1 MNILLCRKIFPC
13 APNKVGQFIPRL
25 KDGSFPGRGS
35 VICSKKSSL
44 QRPAQGHGRR
54 INLAYLI
61 VWSVFCIVTFS
72 SCDSSPSKPSMPVFV
87 CPTTTP
93 SQMVLNMVYDDT
105 EEAWIKD
112 VVNDFNSQNMKDC
125 NTSITVNATPMDSGD
140 AMKGILNGKLQP
152 DIWSPAASIWL
163 SLLNMQWYKNNSS
176 DLVSTSSS
184 ASPIASSNASPSLL
198 TSPIV
203 IAMWQSQVRALSWQP
218 TNSIGWST
226 ISNLIADPKGW
237 ASHNHPEWG
246 KFHFAN
252 SNPIFS
258 NAGLDAIISMNYAGS
273 CYENITPNT
282 TPTCTKNQLAST
294 SLEDSFVNKFVSN
307 FEQSVPYYSSSSSF
321 LADQMFSHGLTY
333 LNAVPMEESLVVQ
346 ANERK
351 KYPNLADKVVAIYP
365 SEGTIMSDY
374 PFAILQGQWVSPFK
388 NDAAQDFRNF
398 LLSQTEQ
405 AKAVQYGFR
414 TTQQQVAPLDSDHGV
429 DTTQPGGNT
438 LPMLDPTVVQEIQAN
453 WVHQRRQFDVMLVVD
468 TSGSMNFPIDNVTK
482 VDGAK
487 TGLHAFVSGESS
499 PSFVNL
505 MQDSDQLG
513 LTTFSDSI
521 DVISNVSLL
530 GPKRQDIL
538 TTINDLS
545 ADGGALLFGTIAQE
559 FRYLQQFPSSAI
571 RVMIVLSN
579 QSDNQNNMTLNQ
591 LTALVTPPS
600 SQQDLGQNIRIFT
613 LAYGSGADTNT
624 LTQLAQLTGGQEFS
638 ATPQNIQDIYQQIG
652 EAF

>member
-1 MNILLCRKIFPC
+1 
-13 APNKVGQFIPRL
+13 
-25 KDGSFPGRGS
+25 
-35 VICSKKSSL
+35 
-44 QRPAQGHGRR
+44 
-54 INLAYLI
+54 
-61 VWSVFCIVTFS
+61 
-72 SCDSSPSKPSMPVFV
+72 
-87 CPTTTP
+87 
-93 SQMVLNMVYDDT
+93 
-105 EEAWIKD
+105 
-112 VVNDFNSQNMKDC
+112 
-125 NTSITVNATPMDSGD
+125 
-140 AMKGILNGKLQP
+140 
-152 DIWSPAASIWL
+152 
-163 SLLNMQWYKNNSS
+163 
-176 DLVSTSSS
+176 
-184 ASPIASSNASPSLL
+184 
-198 TSPIV
+198 
-203 IAMWQSQVRALSWQP
+203 MWQSQAQALGWQP
-218 TNSIGWST
+218 TNSNSIGWST

-246 KFHFAN
+246 MFHFAN
-252 SNPIFS
+252 SNPILS
-258 NAGLDAIISMNYAGS
+258 NAGLDAVISMNYAGI
-273 CYENITPNT
+273 CYEQNTPNT
-282 TPTCTKNQLAST
+282 TPTCTKNQLASD
-294 SLEDSFVNKFVSN
+294 SLDSTVNKFVSN
-307 FEQSVPYYSSSSSF
+307 FEQSAPYYSSSSSF

-351 KYPNLADKVVAIYP
+351 MYPNLADKVVAIYP
-365 SEGTIMSDY
+365 TEGTIMSNY
-374 PFAILQGQWVSPFK
+374 PFAILQGQWVSQFR
-388 NDAAQDFRNF
+388 NSAAQSFRNF

-429 DTTQPGGNT
+429 DTTQPGNNT
-438 LPMLDPTVVQEIQAN
+438 LSIPDPTVVQEIQTN

-487 TGLHAFVSGESS
+487 TGLNAFVNGESS

-513 LTTFSDSI
+513 LTIFSDSI

-559 FRYLQQFPSSAI
+559 FRQLQQFPSSAI

-579 QSDNQNNMTLNQ
+579 QSDNQSNMTLNQ

-600 SQQDLGQNIRIFT
+600 SLQDQGQNIRIFT
-613 LAYGSGADTNT
+613 IAYGSGADTNT
-624 LTQLAQLTGGQEFS
+624 LTQLAQLTGAQEFS
-638 ATPQNIQDIYQQIG
+638 ATPQNIQDVYQQIG

>member
-1 MNILLCRKIFPC
+1 M
-13 APNKVGQFIPRL
+13 
-25 KDGSFPGRGS
+25 

-44 QRPAQGHGRR
+44 QRPAQGQGRR

-72 SCDSSPSKPSMPVFV
+72 SCDLRPSTPSTPMFV

-125 NTSITVNATPMDSGD
+125 NASITVNATPMDSGD
-140 AMKGILNGKLQP
+140 AMEGILDGKLQP

-163 SLLNMQWYKNNSS
+163 SLLNMQWNKKSS
-176 DLVSTSSS
+176 SNLVSTL
-184 ASPIASSNASPSLL
+184 SNDSPSLL
-198 TSPIV
+198 SSPMV
-203 IAMWQSQVRALSWQP
+203 IAMWQSQAQALGWQP
-218 TNSIGWST
+218 TNSNSIGWST

-252 SNPIFS
+252 SNPILS
-258 NAGLDAIISMNYAGS
+258 NAGLDAVISMNYAGI
-273 CYENITPNT
+273 CYEHVTPNT
-282 TPTCTKNQLAST
+282 TPTCTKNQLASN
-294 SLEDSFVNKFVSN
+294 SLEDSIVNKFVSN

-374 PFAILQGQWVSPFK
+374 PFAILQGQWVSPFR
-388 NDAAQDFRNF
+388 NDAAQVFRNF

-438 LPMLDPTVVQEIQAN
+438 LSMPDPSVVQGIQTN
-453 WVHQRRQFDVMLVVD
+453 WEQQRRQFDVTLVVD

-487 TGLHAFVSGESS
+487 TGLNAFVSGGSS

-538 TTINDLS
+538 TAINNLS
-545 ADGGALLFGTIAQE
+545 ADGGALLFDTIAQE
-559 FRYLQQFPSSAI
+559 FRHLQQFPSSAI

-579 QSDNQNNMTLNQ
+579 QGDNQSNMTLNQ

-613 LAYGSGADTNT
+613 IAYGSGADTNA

-638 ATPQNIQDIYQQIG
+638 ATPQNIQDVYQQIG
-652 EAF
+652 DAF